1 MSGFLPGLAQ
11 LAAAGLVK
19 AGLGKRPDKQIS
31 KARKPQRPRDTTSI
45 PTPTEKIEAPSDV
58 PQKQSRPGGQ
68 IDLTA

>member
-19 AGLGKRPDKQIS
+19 AGLDRRPKKQLS
-31 KARKPQRPRDTTSI
+31 QPRQPQRLRDTTSI
-45 PTPTEKIEAPSDV
+45 PTPAEKIEATSDV
-58 PQKQSRPGGQ
+58 PQKQTRPGSQ

>member
-19 AGLGKRPDKQIS
+19 AGLVKRPDKQLS

-45 PTPTEKIEAPSDV
+45 PTPTEKIEASSDV
-58 PQKQSRPGGQ
+58 PQKQPRPGSQ

>member
-19 AGLGKRPDKQIS
+19 AGLAKRPEKQLS
-31 KARKPQRPRDTTSI
+31 KRRQPQRPRDTTSV

-58 PQKQSRPGGQ
+58 PQKQSRPGSQ

>member
-19 AGLGKRPDKQIS
+19 AGLSKRPDKELS
-31 KARKPQRPRDTTSI
+31 KVSKPQRPRDTTSI
-45 PTPTEKIEAPSDV
+45 PTPTEKIEALSDV
-58 PQKQSRPGGQ
+58 PQKQSRPGSQ

>member
-19 AGLGKRPDKQIS
+19 AGFAKRPEKLIS
-31 KARKPQRPRDTTSI
+31 KARQPQRPRDTTSVPI
-45 PTPTEKIEAPSDV
+45 PTEKIEALSDV
-58 PQKQSRPGGQ
+58 PQKQSRPGSR

>member
-19 AGLGKRPDKQIS
+19 AGLVKRPDKQIS

-45 PTPTEKIEAPSDV
+45 PTPTEKIEAPSGV
-58 PQKQSRPGGQ
+58 PQKQSRPGSQ

>member
-19 AGLGKRPDKQIS
+19 AGFVKRPDKQIS

-58 PQKQSRPGGQ
+58 PQKQSRPGSQ

>member
-11 LAAAGLVK
+11 LAAAGRVK
-19 AGLGKRPDKQIS
+19 AGLGKRPDKQLS

>member
-19 AGLGKRPDKQIS
+19 AGLGKRPDKQLS

-45 PTPTEKIEAPSDV
+45 PTPTEKIEASSDV
-58 PQKQSRPGGQ
+58 PQKQPRPGSQ

>member
-19 AGLGKRPDKQIS
+19 AGLGKRPEKQLS
-31 KARKPQRPRDTTSI
+31 KAKKPQRPRDTTSI
-45 PTPTEKIEAPSDV
+45 PAPTEKIEATSDV
-58 PQKQSRPGGQ
+58 PQKQSRPGSQ

>member
-19 AGLGKRPDKQIS
+19 AGIAKRPEKHL
-31 KARKPQRPRDTTSI
+31 AKPKHITRPRDTTSV
-45 PTPTEKIEAPSDV
+45 PTPAEKIEAPSDV
-58 PQKQSRPGGQ
+58 PHKQSRPGSQ